1 MDFKW
6 LNNEEKYKIYNDGKI
21 FSVKTNKFLIP
32 NYNKIS
38 NKLTISLVTN
48 NKNKKYYLHNLI
60 YKIFNGEINKS
71 AYIIHIDNNIYSDY
85 KANREGKEWYKKI
98 DLTPYELRKQ
108 QQEKESY
115 LWQMVRVKN
124 YLEDLFIRQV
134 QVDQIESDDMIAYYC
149 QKYNDK
155 EKITIYTNDRDICQL
170 LEYDNV
176 SVYLANLKQNV
187 TKKNYYLLFKH
198 HYSNLTVIKTMC
210 GDDSDNISGI
220 DGLGEDTLIK
230 HFPKIQTEKVRA
242 ATIIKEA
249 REINEQRISNKKKP
263 LKVLE
268 NIVEGIFKTYGKVGL
283 DQYKLNYKIINL
295 LEPFLTKEAM
305 AELVLVAEEPLDPN
319 GRGEEN
325 LLKMMT
331 EDAYLENYNSDF
343 IRFHEPF
350 YPVIIREKDFYKKNT
365 HI

>member
-1 MDFKW
+1 
-6 LNNEEKYKIYNDGKI
+6 
-21 FSVKTNKFLIP
+21 
-32 NYNKIS
+32 
-38 NKLTISLVTN
+38 
-48 NKNKKYYLHNLI
+48 
-60 YKIFNGEINKS
+60 
-71 AYIIHIDNNIYSDY
+71 
-85 KANREGKEWYKKI
+85 
-98 DLTPYELRKQ
+98 
-108 QQEKESY
+108 
-115 LWQMVRVKN
+115 
-124 YLEDLFIRQV
+124 
-134 QVDQIESDDMIAYYC
+134 MIAYYC
-149 QKYNDK
+149 QKYHNK
-155 EKITIYTNDRDICQL
+155 ENITIYTNDRDICQL

-198 HYSNLTVIKTMC
+198 HYTNLTVIKTMC

-220 DGLGEDTLIK
+220 DGLGEPTLLK
-230 HFPKIQTEKVRA
+230 HFPKIQTQKVKA

-268 NIVEGIFKTYGKVGL
+268 NIVEGVFKTFGKVGL

-331 EDAYLENYNSDF
+331 EDAYLENFNSDF
-343 IRFHEPF
+343 LRFHEPF

>member
-1 MDFKW
+1 MV
-6 LNNEEKYKIYNDGKI
+6 YKFTVNTLLIDG
-21 FSVKTNKFLIP
+21 
-32 NYNKIS
+32 NYLMKRSFNGAKH
-38 NKLTISLVTN
+38 T
-48 NKNKKYYLHNLI
+48 
-60 YKIFNGEINKS
+60 FNGERHIGGLYQFIIQTRSLIRSQNINKVVVFWDGENS
-71 AYIIHIDNNIYSDY
+71 GKLRYDIYNEY

-124 YLEDLFIRQV
+124 YLEELFIRQV
-134 QVDQIESDDMIAYYC
+134 QVDKIESDDMISYYC
-149 QKYNDK
+149 QKYHDK
-155 EKITIYTNDRDICQL
+155 ENITIYTNDRDICQL

-198 HYSNLTVIKTMC
+198 HYTNLTIIKTMC

-220 DGLGEDTLIK
+220 DGLGENTLIK
-230 HFPKIQTEKVRA
+230 YFPKIQTQKVKA

-249 REINEQRISNKKKP
+249 RDINEQRINNKKKP

-268 NIVEGIFKTYGKVGL
+268 NIYEGIFKTFGKVGL
-283 DQYKLNYKIINL
+283 EQYKLNYKIINL

-305 AELVLVAEEPLDPN
+305 AELCLVAEEPLDPN

-325 LLKMMT
+325 LLKMMS
-331 EDAYLENYNSDF
+331 EDSFLQNFNADF